1 MIPTRPHRAK
11 WIHAEGACSV
21 YKSHLVDCMISHN
34 IRVSRIVVQTSRR
47 GRTMLIS
54 LRFLQCEELTPV
66 KASTARPSV
75 MEYPFCRI
83 TMGSSTTDFEPGSLV
98 LLMEAMPIAETTKS
112 NEWTTRG
119 NRINPEA
126 SARTDTQTVQHQ
138 PVPTKSKK
146 SKIKYA
152 YRFVRI
158 AKGTD
163 LLNQTSKR
171 IQITNLQAC
180 SVLPWSLQE
189 SWH

>member
-1 MIPTRPHRAK
+1 
-11 WIHAEGACSV
+11 
-21 YKSHLVDCMISHN
+21 
-34 IRVSRIVVQTSRR
+34 
-47 GRTMLIS
+47 MLIS
-54 LRFLQCEELTPV
+54 LWFLQCEELTPV
-66 KASTARPSV
+66 KATTARPSV

-83 TMGSSTTDFEPGSLV
+83 TMGSSTTDFELGSLV

-138 PVPTKSKK
+138 PLPTKSKK
-146 SKIKYA
+146 SKIKYK

-158 AKGTD
+158 AKGMD
-163 LLNQTSKR
+163 LLTQTSKR

-180 SVLPWSLQE
+180 SVLPWCLQE

>member
-21 YKSHLVDCMISHN
+21 YKSHLVDCTISHN
-34 IRVSRIVVQTSRR
+34 IHVSRIVVQTSRR
-47 GRTMLIS
+47 WRTMLIS

-83 TMGSSTTDFEPGSLV
+83 TMGSSTTDFELGSLV

-126 SARTDTQTVQHQ
+126 S
-138 PVPTKSKK
+138 S
-146 SKIKYA
+146 
-152 YRFVRI
+152 
-158 AKGTD
+158 
-163 LLNQTSKR
+163 
-171 IQITNLQAC
+171 
-180 SVLPWSLQE
+180 SLQRFAME
-189 SWH
+189 PPRIMALMTSAAILSNKSAPRAAQSPTLSPTCIGRQGVKHSSVHRKYLKDC

>member
-1 MIPTRPHRAK
+1 
-11 WIHAEGACSV
+11 
-21 YKSHLVDCMISHN
+21 MISHN
-34 IRVSRIVVQTSRR
+34 ICVSRIVVQTSRR

-83 TMGSSTTDFEPGSLV
+83 TMGSSTTDFELGSLV

-126 SARTDTQTVQHQ
+126 SARTDTQRVQHQ
-138 PVPTKSKK
+138 SLPTKSEK
-146 SKIKYA
+146 SKIKYK

-158 AKGTD
+158 AKGMD
-163 LLNQTSKR
+163 LLTQTSKR

-180 SVLPWSLQE
+180 SVLPWCLQE